1 MSRDKDQVG
10 DNESFTSGIV
20 FQVGLVDIKD
30 RTRALRTGII
40 RDMCTILR
48 TTNSTDQAERPPGSA
63 LNCDQ
68 ETAKIRTTF
77 YSLCFNQ
84 YCFWYERK
92 KNYRSW
98 IFSWDVSHIC
108 ANDEYQSQEGRF
120 VTGLSLRLRDIS
132 KVTAHE
138 RIQHL

>member
-48 TTNSTDQAERPPGSA
+48 TLRELTVPTRRRDLLEALLIATKRRQKFERHF
-63 LNCDQ
+63 
-68 ETAKIRTTF
+68 I
-77 YSLCFNQ
+77 
-84 YCFWYERK
+84 
-92 KNYRSW
+92 
-98 IFSWDVSHIC
+98 
-108 ANDEYQSQEGRF
+108 RF
-120 VTGLSLRLRDIS
+120 VSTSIAFGTSAKRITGLGFSHGL
-132 KVTAHE
+132 
-138 RIQHL
+138 